1 MDSLLANY
9 ASSDEEEQVH
19 PQIPT
24 PSSSSKPSSEH
35 GEPTSSKTHSFFS
48 SLPQPI
54 SSSLF
59 QSLPQP
65 KQSSSSRNAISGED
79 DSKTRSGSIGG
90 KSSSIFSSL
99 PQPISSSINPSSA
112 APSTTSNDID
122 GYEVGSIN
130 THQSSGRTSLFSSL
144 PKPKSQIE
152 QEAAPRVSA
161 SGPKSKKVIQFRPP
175 IISLKKSNEV
185 DDDDDEDEERKAENE
200 RKKLESTPQTSSVK
214 SFLSSIPAPRNSTT
228 LGVQGT
234 SVSGRRSIIETDAP
248 EASNADGSAA
258 ENNVNAD
265 QNAGSYA
272 SYESHSYYQYGND
285 QNPEYHMDSN
295 SYGNYSSGI
304 DHSVGGQPEAAN
316 TATPASYYV
325 NNDAYA
331 SYNAY
336 GDQAQY
342 GNNWADGY
350 GATVPEMSGMS
361 DRGVKTSGK
370 RGRNEIPSEII
381 EVKQEELIKNR
392 PREDQAKLTGIA
404 FGPSYQP
411 VSAKGK
417 PSKLHRRKHQ
427 IGSLYFDMKQKESEL
442 SERRAKGMLT
452 KAETQAKY
460 GW

>member
-1 MDSLLANY
+1 MDSLLASY
-9 ASSDEEEQVH
+9 ASSDEEEQEQ

-24 PSSSSKPSSEH
+24 PSSSSKPNTEH
-35 GEPTSSKTHSFFS
+35 VEPTSSKTHSLFS
-48 SLPQPI
+48 SLPQPK

-59 QSLPQP
+59 QSLPLP
-65 KQSSSSRNAISGED
+65 EQSSSSRNALSGED
-79 DSKTRSGSIGG
+79 DSETRSGSIGG

-99 PQPISSSINPSSA
+99 PQPKSSSINPSSA

-130 THQSSGRTSLFSSL
+130 TLQSSGRTSLFSSL

-161 SGPKSKKVIQFRPP
+161 SGLRTKKVIQFRPP

-185 DDDDDEDEERKAENE
+185 DDDDDEDDKRKAENE
-200 RKKLESTPQTSSVK
+200 RKRLESTPQTSSVK

-234 SVSGRRSIIETDAP
+234 SVSGRRSIIQTDAP

-265 QNAGSYA
+265 QNGG
-272 SYESHSYYQYGND
+272 SYESHSDYQYGND
-285 QNPEYHMDSN
+285 QNLEYYMDSN

-304 DHSVGGQPEAAN
+304 DHSVGGQPEAGAAN

-336 GDQAQY
+336 GNHAQY
-342 GNNWADGY
+342 GNNWADVY
-350 GATVPEMSGMS
+350 GVTVPEMSGMS
-361 DRGVKTSGK
+361 DNGVKISGK
-370 RGRNEIPSEII
+370 RGRSEIPSEII

-392 PREDQAKLTGIA
+392 PREDQAKLTGMA

-427 IGSLYFDMKQKESEL
+427 ISSLYFDMKQKESEL
-442 SERRAKGMLT
+442 SERRSKGMLT

>member
-1 MDSLLANY
+1 MESLLANY
-9 ASSDEEEQVH
+9 ASSDEEEQEQPLV
-19 PQIPT
+19 PN

-35 GEPTSSKTHSFFS
+35 GESTSSKAHSLFS
-48 SLPQPI
+48 ALPQPK

-65 KQSSSSRNAISGED
+65 KQSSGSRNALTGED
-79 DSKTRSGSIGG
+79 DSETGSGSIP
-90 KSSSIFSSL
+90 KSSSVFSSL
-99 PQPISSSINPSSA
+99 PQPKNSSINTSSA
-112 APSTTSNDID
+112 AAPTMSSDID
-122 GYEVGSIN
+122 GYEADSIS
-130 THQSSGRTSLFSSL
+130 TYQSSERTSLFSSL

-152 QEAAPRVSA
+152 RETAPRVSA
-161 SGPKSKKVIQFRPP
+161 SGPSTKKVIQFRPP
-175 IISLKKSNEV
+175 IIPLKKSGEV
-185 DDDDDEDEERKAENE
+185 DDDEEEDERKAENE
-200 RKKLESTPQTSSVK
+200 RKRLEPAPQTSSVK
-214 SFLSSIPAPRNSTT
+214 SFLSSIPAPRNSST
-228 LGVQGT
+228 LGVQAT
-234 SVSGRRSIIETDAP
+234 SGSGRRSIIETDAP
-248 EASNADGSAA
+248 ASNADGSAA

-265 QNAGSYA
+265 LNGGSYA
-272 SYESHSYYQYGND
+272 SYESHSNYQYGTD
-285 QNPEYHMDSN
+285 QNPEYYMDSN

-304 DHSVGGQPEAAN
+304 DHCVGGQPEAG
-316 TATPASYYV
+316 TASTTTPASYYV
-325 NNDAYA
+325 NNDAYT

-336 GDQAQY
+336 GDHAQY

-350 GATVPEMSGMS
+350 GASVPEMSGMS
-361 DRGVKTSGK
+361 DSGAKVSGK
-370 RGRNEIPSEII
+370 RGRSEIPSEII

-392 PREDQAKLTGIA
+392 PREDQGKLTGIA

-442 SERRAKGMLT
+442 TERRAKGMLT